1 MKNEYTGDRSDMQN
15 SYGNYG
21 NYGSYGNNNAPMPGS
36 PRYGGYNNYGNY
48 GYGSYGGN
56 SEDSGPQ
63 RTLKDYLFLIRER
76 VWYLVIVFFIIF
88 LGSILYT
95 FNKTKL
101 YTAFSTI
108 ELLRDDP
115 TAMATASNL
124 ELNEIYSP
132 EDLNT
137 QISKL
142 ESITIIQG
150 VEKRLQEDEIAK
162 LMAPYKGAISFSG
175 PLSAF
180 EILAKYRKI
189 IPRRMSLMVNISYTH
204 PNRELAARIANLF
217 GDEYINTM
225 LTQNIDASMKAV
237 EDLRVRADQK
247 KDRVEELE
255 LKLAEYRELKNAV
268 SLDKQENIAA
278 DQLASLNQI
287 KTSAKINLDQ
297 HETRWNLIQS
307 YLKQDRNLSELPF
320 ISEQVRV
327 ASLTDQISSVRIA
340 LSTKGKRYR
349 NKHPEIKLLL
359 QQLQESESELCF
371 AIQNAVDNI
380 EASLEE
386 ARGNF
391 DQSSKRLVEKERDM
405 IELSKIRVEFNSLNR
420 DLEVEHMTYQK
431 LVSLMAEQKIQ
442 VNIKNANARIID
454 KAYPPRADK
463 PSSPNVLLNL
473 IGGLFGGVFFGLGL
487 VFLVAILD
495 DKVKSV
501 FDIEGSIGL
510 PMLGIIPQV
519 KKLDSVSKSHIVA
532 SHSDRHVTE
541 NFRSMLSYLK
551 INDHSKNAS
560 VFLITSTVPGEGKS
574 FISSN
579 LALSF
584 AAHGEKVLLV
594 DADLRL
600 PNVAKSLQLDNE
612 NGILDYINSDQPLS
626 DFIINDVYPNLDVL
640 PSGGKS
646 KHPTAALSDPRFKS
660 LLLELRDNYDKI
672 IIDTPPLAAVSDAM
686 NVVPL
691 VDSVLYVVRYNTVK
705 KGLANACVRRL
716 WESKTPVVGAIMN
729 NVSVGLTTYYYS
741 QYNNKKYSA
750 YYMDESYASGEESE
764 ESEEFGDDLPGEGT
778 EDSEKIET

>member
-21 NYGSYGNNNAPMPGS
+21 NYGSYGNNNAPMPAS

-76 VWYLVIVFFIIF
+76 VWYLIIVFFIIF

-95 FNKTKL
+95 FNTTKL
-101 YTAFSTI
+101 YTAISTI

-142 ESITIIQG
+142 ESISIVQG
-150 VEKRLQEDEIAK
+150 VENRLQEDEIAK
-162 LMAPYKGAISFSG
+162 LMAPYKGAFSFSG
-175 PLSAF
+175 PLSAL

-278 DQLASLNQI
+278 DELASLNEM
-287 KTSAKINLDQ
+287 KTAAKITLDQ
-297 HETRWNLIQS
+297 YETRWNLIQS
-307 YLKQDRNLSELPF
+307 YLKQDRSLAELPF
-320 ISEQVRV
+320 ISDQVRV

-340 LSTKGKRYR
+340 LSTKRKRYR
-349 NKHPEIKLLL
+349 DKHPEIKLLS
-359 QQLQESESELCF
+359 QQLQESESELRF
-371 AIQNAVDNI
+371 AIQSAVDI
-380 EASLEE
+380 VEASLEE
-386 ARGNF
+386 AKGNF
-391 DQSSKRLVEKERDM
+391 EQSSKRLVQKERDM

-454 KAYPPRADK
+454 KAYPPREDK

-487 VFLVAILD
+487 VFVVAILD

-532 SHSDRHVTE
+532 SHADRHVTE
-541 NFRSMLSYLK
+541 NFRSMLSYIK

-574 FISSN
+574 FICSN
-579 LALSF
+579 LSLSF
-584 AAHGEKVLLV
+584 AAHGEKVLLI

-600 PNVAKSLQLDNE
+600 PNVAKSLQLDND
-612 NGILDYINSDQPLS
+612 NGILDYINSDQPLN

-646 KHPTAALSDPRFKS
+646 KNPTAALSDTRFKS

-764 ESEEFGDDLPGEGT
+764 KSEEFGDYLPREGA
-778 EDSEKIET
+778 EDSEKMET